1 MHVILKYFPITSVEL
16 RPLYQRITLT
26 VWMEQKGWSKWVT
39 RPLSAVQRL
48 PILNLPYKVI
58 RGLSLNIQLYYHH
71 RSSRYMKHGAI
82 LKQIWVSITDTV
94 SWRKAISVLNNTLLC
109 RNSYDVDPLFHRNYS
124 RRLTRDIGRL
134 KCYWKCFCSFTFSIL
149 ISLSYLYWSIR

>member
-71 RSSRYMKHGAI
+71 RSSRYMKHGTI

-94 SWRKAISVLNNTLLC
+94 SSQPSTAQLVELWTVVQIIVI
-109 RNSYDVDPLFHRNYS
+109 HRS
-124 RRLTRDIGRL
+124 LVQIRFEGRR
-134 KCYWKCFCSFTFSIL
+134 F
-149 ISLSYLYWSIR
+149 LY